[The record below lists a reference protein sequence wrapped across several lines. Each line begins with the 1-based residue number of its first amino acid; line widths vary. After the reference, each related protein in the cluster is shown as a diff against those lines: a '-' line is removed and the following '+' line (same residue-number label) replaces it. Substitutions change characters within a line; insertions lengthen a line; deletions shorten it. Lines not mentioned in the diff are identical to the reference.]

1 MKRALARFRAQQYHN
16 CFETSPRKDGTVHN
30 INNANHLGEF
40 PGLQWTRKDSEE
52 LVVLYL
58 NDYYRTLDEYY
69 LREALQIAKDD
80 GVDFDKVMRK
90 VRFQL
95 S

>member
-1 MKRALARFRAQQYHN
+1 VQ
-16 CFETSPRKDGTVHN
+16 D
-30 INNANHLGEF
+30 INNSNQLGDFFGME
-40 PGLQWTRKDSEE
+40 WTRKDSED

-69 LREALQIAKDD
+69 LQEALQIAKDD
-80 GVDFDKVMRK
+80 GVDFEKIMRK
-90 VRFQL
+90 VRFQQ

>member
-1 MKRALARFRAQQYHN
+1 MQ
-16 CFETSPRKDGTVHN
+16 N
-30 INNANHLGEF
+30 INNTNQLQDF
-40 PGLQWTRKDSEE
+40 PWAEWSKKDSEE
-52 LVVLYL
+52 LVMLYL
-58 NDYYRTLDEYY
+58 NDYYETLDEYY

-80 GVDFDKVMRK
+80 GVDFEKIMRQ

>member
-1 MKRALARFRAQQYHN
+1 MGSD
-16 CFETSPRKDGTVHN
+16 SPWSEWSK
-30 INNANHLGEF
+30 
-40 PGLQWTRKDSEE
+40 KDSED

-58 NDYYRTLDEYY
+58 KDYYQTLDDYY
-69 LREALQIAKDD
+69 LREALQIAKED
-80 GVDFDKVMRK
+80 GVDFESVMRR